1 MIKEL
6 ILAIIIGAILGL
18 GVTGSYLSYKG
29 KKTTPPSQPLVTEP
43 TLVPTTSVSPQP
55 VSESESNSNPL
66 TIISPTTDTLVSSP
80 NLTVSGTTTPDSQII
95 IATAANIFT
104 GQSDTNGKFSLPIKL
119 ESGLNI
125 IKISSIDPQNNQF
138 DYQLNVTYSTAKIN

>member
-6 ILAIIIGAILGL
+6 ILALIIGAILGL

-29 KKTTPPSQPLVTEP
+29 KQTPSSDKPLVTEP
-43 TLVPTTSVSPQP
+43 TLIPTISTAPTIKKDQEP
-55 VSESESNSNPL
+55 NNPL
-66 TIISPTTDTLVSSP
+66 TIISPSNNSLVSSA
-80 NLTVSGTTTPDSQII
+80 NLSISGTTTPNSQII

-104 GQSDTNGKFSLPIKL
+104 GQSDPKGKFSLPIKL
-119 ESGLNI
+119 ESGFNI

-138 DYQLNVTYSTAKIN
+138 DHQLNITYSTAKI